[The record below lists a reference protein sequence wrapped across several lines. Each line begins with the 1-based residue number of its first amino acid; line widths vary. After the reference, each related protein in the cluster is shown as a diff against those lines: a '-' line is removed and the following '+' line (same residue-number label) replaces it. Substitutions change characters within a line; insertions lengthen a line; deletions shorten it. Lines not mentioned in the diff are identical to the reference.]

1 MSEVTDK
8 KLIEEL
14 NALSKKETSPIP
26 QDSEAVTDENL
37 IKELEEIR
45 TGSTFTGKFKKAVGA
60 TKEFFSGTKRT
71 EFPD

>member
-45 TGSTFTGKFKKAVGA
+45 TGQVAYGFWGCYFTQQCNK
-60 TKEFFSGTKRT
+60 
-71 EFPD
+71 